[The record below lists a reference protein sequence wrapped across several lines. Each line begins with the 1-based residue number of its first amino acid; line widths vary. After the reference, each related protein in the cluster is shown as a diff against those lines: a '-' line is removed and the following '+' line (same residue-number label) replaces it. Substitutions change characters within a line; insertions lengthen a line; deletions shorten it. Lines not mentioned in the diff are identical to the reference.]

1 METFYGYFSESMCSK
16 TGEYLVYED
25 KDGNFHNITQVSKTE
40 LRMPNPFL
48 PDMEFVA
55 KDLVKYVKG
64 VTVTNEQLYNLIK
77 IKTSD

>member
-1 METFYGYFSESMCSK
+1 
-16 TGEYLVYED
+16 
-25 KDGNFHNITQVSKTE
+25 
-40 LRMPNPFL
+40 MPNPFL

-64 VTVTNEQLYNLIK
+64 VTVTNKQLHNLIK